1 MTENAIQVAQALEV
15 NRPKVAIVGAVEKVK
30 EKMPATMDAAILSKI
45 ADRGQIKGARVDGP
59 SF

>member
-1 MTENAIQVAQALEV
+1 MEV